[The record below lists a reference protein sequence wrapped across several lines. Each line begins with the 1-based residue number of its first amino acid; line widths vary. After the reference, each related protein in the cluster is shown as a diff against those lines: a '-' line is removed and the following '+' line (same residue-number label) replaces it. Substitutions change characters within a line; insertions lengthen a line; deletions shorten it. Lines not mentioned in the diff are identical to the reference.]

1 MEALRTQIDSLQWEI
16 NRLDA
21 ENRKLREANEGAV
34 ALVDLETELE
44 ESKREVESLKES
56 LRAAEER
63 LANATVI
70 QATSA
75 EEATQVQL
83 TAVQEKL
90 GAANTELQAIQGE
103 LQRTHEQLRA
113 STDLLNSER
122 EKVEELQTSFQY
134 HQSHSGELEE
144 EVKTLTEELK
154 TVRAEM
160 DRDRH
165 ALELER
171 YRAVET
177 VREKWETREQ
187 RVLDELDKVR
197 EELQRCKNE
206 PRSVNESELARQLS
220 DTQQQLTAANEQI
233 EVLKRE
239 NERGM
244 KEGRRA
250 RSDLLHKENGIGLT
264 PARVPSTL
272 PTTSLDVHSPAF
284 QPGLLFPPQTQT
296 PFSFLSSSVSDGK
309 TSVSS
314 TIATTTPLTSPST
327 VRPSMSSVRTRV
339 DPTSLLT
346 SPPSVS
352 TMGFTGTTLPTST
365 PMMTATMPAAQPVP
379 LAMTYPASSA
389 SLLPQITHF
398 SGDQKDGETFED
410 WLEHLES
417 VGTLA
422 GWNDHYKLVHLTSA
436 LRGTAKSFYRSCAP
450 VQRSNYQELVTALKK
465 RFKPV
470 VLTAVQSQLFHSRRQ
485 GQKESVDDF
494 AQDLRKLHAKAYAT
508 STSANLEAEKVGQ
521 IVLVNQFIS
530 GLRPELQRK
539 LVGLEGSMDE
549 MLLKARF
556 EEVKIRD
563 LHYQLKPNKFPNQPP
578 ANQHSNRDRSS
589 DKDTDGSKKLK
600 PGVKCYTCGAE
611 GHLMR
616 QCPSRN
622 KGGPSEALVKRH
634 KVSNL
639 SGKEEAA
646 AQETVAELKRKLRE
660 AELRE
665 SLDSST
671 TTIPCITTTPN
682 SLLGPTLTAEVKLEG
697 RTVKALLDTGSPVTI
712 ASLEYLLDTW
722 KNQRPTNQTL
732 AEWRKAVE
740 VKLEEPTIT
749 LQHYGGGPL
758 NTVCQ
763 VKVHMERAGHA
774 VDAVVQVHKGA
785 PTDLLLG
792 TDLLPVLGFQL
803 LESQE
808 NGASWDLFSNGN
820 KEQEENTFPIKV
832 SSDGV
837 KDDGVAVSL
846 PSVSPIEVCL
856 LKATRLP
863 ALHKKLVK
871 AQVQSYESE
880 SPSLFVPTTE
890 ALKSAGLR
898 IEEAVLCPDE
908 NNCVTLIVENH
919 GLSPAH
925 LFEGKVLGQLEPVCL
940 AEDVGGE
947 SQPQGMVGAM
957 TELSSVEQR
966 KQRLLDVL
974 QLDREYLSTDEYQQ
988 LLIFLTDHHEQ
999 FALDP
1004 LELGSTNQVI
1014 HSIDTGDHPP
1024 IKQHPRR
1031 IPFALRSKV
1040 DTMVEEMLDQGV
1052 IKHSHSPWAS
1062 PIVLVQKKDGSHR
1075 FCVDYRRL
1083 NSITKLDVYPLP
1095 RIDDTLDLLAHT
1107 RYFSTLDLAS
1117 GYWQVAMDPK
1127 SQEKTA
1133 FTTHAGLYEFRKM
1146 PFGLTNAPA
1155 TFQRLMEAVLSGLSR
1170 NICLDYIDDI
1180 LVIGRSFEEHMNH
1193 LSKVF
1198 DRLKEAGLKL
1208 KAQKC
1213 KFGAG
1218 EVIYLG
1224 YQVTQNGLAP
1234 TPDKIRAVRDYPTP
1248 TDVRTLRSFIGLASY
1263 YRRFVPCFA
1272 AIASPLHAL
1281 TKKDVS
1287 FEWSPACE
1295 LAFTQLKS
1303 LLCSPPVLAFPD
1315 FTNGFILETD
1325 ASGVGL
1331 GSVLAQKQ
1339 EDGTTRP
1346 IAYASRSLQSH
1357 ERNYGVT
1364 ELEALA
1370 LVWSVKHFRHYLY
1383 GHHCDV
1389 YTDHEALKA
1398 LLQTPHPS
1406 GKLARWGLAIQEL
1419 DLNIVYRSGKSNSN
1433 ADALSRAPVA
1443 QDEDTPADSEL
1454 AVVAALTPQSSS
1466 KSGEQSLESRQR
1478 DDPGLKM
1485 IIDYC
1490 LNGDLPMDDKKAREL
1505 VLQRDQFEVVDGIL
1519 YHLEKDKSLRI
1530 VPPSVDQ
1537 EKLFHEVHDSVFGA
1551 HMRDKKVH
1559 GELAKHYWWPKMRSD
1574 IVKWSRGCLICA
1586 SRRVG
1591 NPARPPLSPIPVAGP
1606 FDRVGVDVVQ
1616 FPKSRSGNKYAVVFV
1631 DYLTKWPE
1639 VFPTADQTALTIAQL
1654 FVTKIISRH
1663 GVPGELLSDRGAAF
1677 LSHLMQNVCELMD
1690 TKKVNTTAYHPQTDG
1705 LVERFNRTLIE
1716 MLSKKVEKSGR
1727 DWDEHLPY
1735 VLFAYRA
1742 SLQEST
1748 QESPFFLLYGRDPL
1762 LPSELC
1768 LNAPQEQQL
1777 WELDDYAREMTEQ
1790 MTEAWKLAQESIGRA
1805 QKKQKRYYDQR
1816 SKKVLYSV
1824 GERVFVFMPS
1834 AKSTKAYKFA
1844 RPFYGPYRVIAVHD
1858 AGLEVRPVDRPH
1870 APVIRVALNRVR
1882 RCPDEIG
1889 DTYWPHA
1896 GGRQN
1901 KKSPPKKVQEEST
1914 DPALESSDERDQDTE
1929 MKDQD
1934 TEMRDQDCE
1943 PDIVDEE
1950 VTEPVPKSTDP
1961 VISKPVSQSVWR
1973 GRLRSSK
1980 T

>member
-1 MEALRTQIDSLQWEI
+1 MGMEALRTQNDNLQWEI

-34 ALVDLETELE
+34 TLVDLETELE
-44 ESKREVESLKES
+44 QSRNDVKALTER
-56 LRAAEER
+56 LRA
-63 LANATVI
+63 V
-70 QATSA
+70 
-75 EEATQVQL
+75 EEATVTQADGADGAATLAQL
-83 TAVQEKL
+83 TVTQETLEETQSKL
-90 GAANTELQAIQGE
+90 QTTETELQKTQQE
-103 LQRTHEQLRA
+103 LEASNDLVKEKSQAAEDLQSSLQLSQSR
-113 STDLLNSER
+113 STA
-122 EKVEELQTSFQY
+122 
-134 HQSHSGELEE
+134 LEE
-144 EVKTLTEELK
+144 EVVTLTEELRN
-154 TVRAEM
+154 VRA
-160 DRDRH
+160 DIDQNHH

-177 VREKWETREQ
+177 VREKWEAREQ
-187 RVLDELDKVR
+187 RALDELDKVR
-197 EELQRCKNE
+197 EELLRCKKE
-206 PRSVNESELARQLS
+206 PRGADVSELARQLS
-220 DTQQQLTAANEQI
+220 DTQQRLIEANEQI

-239 NERGM
+239 SVRG
-244 KEGRRA
+244 GSGVRN
-250 RSDLLHKENGIGLT
+250 DLLCKDNTIDLT
-264 PARVPSTL
+264 PARIPTTL
-272 PTTSLDVHSPAF
+272 QTTSLNARSPVF
-284 QPGLLFPPQTQT
+284 QPGRSFPSQT
-296 PFSFLSSSVSDGK
+296 PMSSPFFSSPLLDGAK
-309 TSVSS
+309 SVSS
-314 TIATTTPLTSPST
+314 TGTTITSSST
-327 VRPSMSSVRTRV
+327 VRPSMSSVRTRF
-339 DPTSLLT
+339 DPTLNSLLT
-346 SPPSVS
+346 SPPVS

-622 KGGPSEALVKRH
+622 KGGPSEAPVKRH

-665 SLDSST
+665 SLESSMT
-671 TTIPCITTTPN
+671 TVPCITTTPN

-732 AEWRKAVE
+732 AEWKKAVE
-740 VKLEEPTIT
+740 SKLEEPTIT

-808 NGASWDLFSNGN
+808 NGASLDLFSSGS
-820 KEQEENTFPIKV
+820 KEANTFPSKV

-837 KDDGVAVSL
+837 KVAVSL
-846 PSVSPIEVCL
+846 PLVSPIEVRL
-856 LKATRLP
+856 LKAARLP

-871 AQVQSYESE
+871 AQVQSSESE
-880 SPSLFVPTTE
+880 SPSLFVPTNE

-947 SQPQGMVGAM
+947 FQSQGMVGAM
-957 TELSSVEQR
+957 TKSSSVEQR

-974 QLDREYLSTDEYQQ
+974 QLDREYLSTDEHQQ
-988 LLIFLTDHHEQ
+988 LLTFLTDHHEQ

-1004 LELGSTNQVI
+1004 MDLGCTDQVT
-1014 HSIDTGDHPP
+1014 HSIDTGDNLP

-1031 IPFALRSKV
+1031 IPFALRAKV
-1040 DTMVEEMLDQGV
+1040 DAMVEEMLNQGV
-1052 IKHSHSPWAS
+1052 IQHSHSPWAS
-1062 PIVLVQKKDGSHR
+1062 PIVLVRKKDGSHR

-1095 RIDDTLDLLAHT
+1095 RIDDTLDLLAHS

-1117 GYWQVAMDPK
+1117 GYWQVAMDSK

-1133 FTTHAGLYEFRKM
+1133 FTTHVGLYEFRKM

-1180 LVIGRSFEEHMNH
+1180 LVIGRSFEEHMKH

-1218 EVIYLG
+1218 DVIYLG

-1263 YRRFVPCFA
+1263 YRRFVPRFA
-1272 AIASPLHAL
+1272 AVASPLHAL
-1281 TKKDVS
+1281 TKKEVS

-1295 LAFTQLKS
+1295 L
-1303 LLCSPPVLAFPD
+1303 
-1315 FTNGFILETD
+1315 
-1325 ASGVGL
+1325 
-1331 GSVLAQKQ
+1331 
-1339 EDGTTRP
+1339 
-1346 IAYASRSLQSH
+1346 
-1357 ERNYGVT
+1357 
-1364 ELEALA
+1364 
-1370 LVWSVKHFRHYLY
+1370 
-1383 GHHCDV
+1383 
-1389 YTDHEALKA
+1389 
-1398 LLQTPHPS
+1398 
-1406 GKLARWGLAIQEL
+1406 
-1419 DLNIVYRSGKSNSN
+1419 
-1433 ADALSRAPVA
+1433 
-1443 QDEDTPADSEL
+1443 
-1454 AVVAALTPQSSS
+1454 
-1466 KSGEQSLESRQR
+1466 
-1478 DDPGLKM
+1478 
-1485 IIDYC
+1485 
-1490 LNGDLPMDDKKAREL
+1490 
-1505 VLQRDQFEVVDGIL
+1505 
-1519 YHLEKDKSLRI
+1519 
-1530 VPPSVDQ
+1530 
-1537 EKLFHEVHDSVFGA
+1537 
-1551 HMRDKKVH
+1551 
-1559 GELAKHYWWPKMRSD
+1559 
-1574 IVKWSRGCLICA
+1574 
-1586 SRRVG
+1586 
-1591 NPARPPLSPIPVAGP
+1591 
-1606 FDRVGVDVVQ
+1606 
-1616 FPKSRSGNKYAVVFV
+1616 
-1631 DYLTKWPE
+1631 
-1639 VFPTADQTALTIAQL
+1639 
-1654 FVTKIISRH
+1654 
-1663 GVPGELLSDRGAAF
+1663 
-1677 LSHLMQNVCELMD
+1677 
-1690 TKKVNTTAYHPQTDG
+1690 
-1705 LVERFNRTLIE
+1705 
-1716 MLSKKVEKSGR
+1716 
-1727 DWDEHLPY
+1727 
-1735 VLFAYRA
+1735 
-1742 SLQEST
+1742 
-1748 QESPFFLLYGRDPL
+1748 
-1762 LPSELC
+1762 
-1768 LNAPQEQQL
+1768 
-1777 WELDDYAREMTEQ
+1777 
-1790 MTEAWKLAQESIGRA
+1790 
-1805 QKKQKRYYDQR
+1805 
-1816 SKKVLYSV
+1816 
-1824 GERVFVFMPS
+1824 
-1834 AKSTKAYKFA
+1834 
-1844 RPFYGPYRVIAVHD
+1844 
-1858 AGLEVRPVDRPH
+1858 
-1870 APVIRVALNRVR
+1870 
-1882 RCPDEIG
+1882 
-1889 DTYWPHA
+1889 
-1896 GGRQN
+1896 
-1901 KKSPPKKVQEEST
+1901 
-1914 DPALESSDERDQDTE
+1914 
-1929 MKDQD
+1929 
-1934 TEMRDQDCE
+1934 
-1943 PDIVDEE
+1943 
-1950 VTEPVPKSTDP
+1950 
-1961 VISKPVSQSVWR
+1961 
-1973 GRLRSSK
+1973 
-1980 T
+1980 